1 MADPRFYEP
10 ARPLSISQLEK
21 LSGASFEGLAPDGLS
36 VSGVAPIEA
45 MAAGFLSYAEKGAET
60 PVNGA
65 VVLTVQKHA
74 ASLRDAGCIVGI
86 SDNPRAAFARSAGH
100 IFVGKELV
108 QGEAEIHET
117 ARVFPGAFISA
128 GARIGAECIIEP
140 NAVIGP
146 GVEIGEGAIIRANA
160 VVTFAVIGGGSI
172 IGSSSVVGKTG
183 FAVVLGIEDKLRVP
197 HFGRAIIGK
206 DVSIGASCSVDR
218 GLFGDTLIGDNVQI
232 DNFCQIAHNVK
243 IGKGTV
249 MAAYAGISG
258 STTIGENCLFAG
270 RCATTDNITIG
281 NNVVMLA
288 DAAAMY
294 DIPDGERWGGSPAMP
309 ARNYLK
315 QLTQL
320 RKMSGIKGAQGK
332 KARR

>member
-1 MADPRFYEP
+1 MADLRFYEP
-10 ARPLSISQLEK
+10 PRPLSISELES
-21 LSGASFEGLAPDGLS
+21 LSGASFEELAPDGIL
-36 VSGVAPIEA
+36 VSGVAPVDAMRPEA
-45 MAAGFLSYAEKGAET
+45 LSYAEKGAEE
-60 PVNGA
+60 PVPGA
-65 VVLTVQKHA
+65 VVLTTEKHA
-74 ASLRDAGCIVGI
+74 AELRDAGCVVGV

-100 IFVGKELV
+100 ILVGRDLAE
-108 QGEAEIHET
+108 GGAEIHET

-128 GARIGAECIIEP
+128 GAKLSAHCIIEP

-160 VVTFAVIGGGSI
+160 VITFAEIGAGTVIGSG
-172 IGSSSVVGKTG
+172 SVVGKTG
-183 FAVVLGIEDKLRVP
+183 FAVVLGVEDKLRVP

-218 GLFGDTLIGDNVQI
+218 GLFGDTVIGDNVQI

-270 RCATTDNITIG
+270 RCATTDNVTIG

-320 RKMSGIKGAQGK
+320 RKLSGIKGAQGK